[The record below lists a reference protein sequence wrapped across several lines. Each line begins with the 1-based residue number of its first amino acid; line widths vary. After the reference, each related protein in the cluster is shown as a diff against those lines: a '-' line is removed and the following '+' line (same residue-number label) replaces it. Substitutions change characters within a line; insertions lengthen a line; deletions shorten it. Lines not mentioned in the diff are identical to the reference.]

1 MTNYGDT
8 LEAQTLNCYSGP
20 LRLISR
26 PRVGQFTN
34 YSICASRTDLTRMMV
49 SMYQVVVRKRSN
61 H

>member
-1 MTNYGDT
+1 MLNYGDT

-26 PRVGQFTN
+26 PHVEQFTN
-34 YSICASRTDLTRMMV
+34 YNVCASHTDLMRMMV